1 MADINTTTQQS
12 LFDYA
17 EIKSNFPSASEQGL
31 DDYSAKGRDIIRLFI
46 LANSLI
52 PLDGVGSPEGIAE
65 SNFSKMY
72 IDTNANQL
80 YFNPIVGA
88 NTGWVA
94 L

>member
-17 EIKSNFPSASEQGL
+17 EIKSNFPAASEQGL
-31 DDYSAKGRDIIRLFI
+31 DDYSAKGRDIARLFSI
-46 LANSLI
+46 ANNLI
-52 PLDGVGSPEGIAE
+52 PLDGTGSPEGVVE

-72 IDTNANQL
+72 IDTAANQL
-80 YFNPIVGA
+80 YFNSNVGV
-88 NTGWVA
+88 NTGWIA